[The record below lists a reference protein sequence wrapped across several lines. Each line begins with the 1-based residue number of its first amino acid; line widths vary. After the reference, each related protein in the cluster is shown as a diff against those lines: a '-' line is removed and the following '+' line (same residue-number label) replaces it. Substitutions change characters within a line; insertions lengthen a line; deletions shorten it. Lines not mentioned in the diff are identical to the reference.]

1 MDELDYLRHIQR
13 MVSSRTR
20 TRAKA
25 QEIEEP
31 EVQHVSKQTQA
42 NIETATPGIMR
53 NSDMLAELRK
63 QREEISLLSQKAA
76 AAEERAFQM
85 QSTIKE
91 LKAQL
96 HVDVKELYDQL
107 QETRSRL
114 KEVVKTTRK
123 LESASRNEARKHIAE
138 VRDYVQEQQEQK
150 KHKDV
155 HLVNA
160 KEDDVQSTTSQNMR
174 AQGLMHLLE
183 EARSEVGT
191 TISYGPRFW

>member
-1 MDELDYLRHIQR
+1 MDELDFLCHIQR
-13 MVSSRTR
+13 MVASRTR
-20 TRAKA
+20 TRAKS

-42 NIETATPGIMR
+42 SIETATPGIMR

-96 HVDVKELYDQL
+96 HMDIKGLYDQV
-107 QETRSRL
+107 QDTRSRL
-114 KEVVKTTRK
+114 KEVVKTTRN
-123 LESASRNEARKHIAE
+123 LESAARNETRKHIAE
-138 VRDYVQEQQEQK
+138 VRDKVQELQEQK
-150 KHKDV
+150 RHKDV

-174 AQGLMHLLE
+174 AEGLMQRLE
-183 EARSEVGT
+183 DARSEVGT
-191 TISYGPRFW
+191 TVSYGPRFW

>member
-20 TRAKA
+20 TRAKS

-42 NIETATPGIMR
+42 SIETATPGIMR

-63 QREEISLLSQKAA
+63 QRDEISMLSQKAA
-76 AAEERAFQM
+76 AQEERSFQM

-96 HVDVKELYDQL
+96 HVDMKELHDQL
-107 QETRSRL
+107 QDTRSRL

-123 LESASRNEARKHIAE
+123 LDSASRNEARKQIAE
-138 VRDYVQEQQEQK
+138 VREYVVQEQNQQK
-150 KHKDV
+150 EAHV
-155 HLVNA
+155 ENA
-160 KEDDVQSTTSQNMR
+160 REDDAQSTTSAAMR
-174 AQGLMHLLE
+174 AEGLMQRLE
-183 EARSEVGT
+183 EAQSEVGT
-191 TISYGPRFW
+191 TVSRGPRFW

>member
-91 LKAQL
+91 LNAQL

-107 QETRSRL
+107 QDTRSRL
-114 KEVVKTTRK
+114 KEVVKTTRN
-123 LESASRNEARKHIAE
+123 LESAARNETRKHIAE
-138 VRDYVQEQQEQK
+138 VRDKVQELQEQK
-150 KHKDV
+150 RHKDV

-174 AQGLMHLLE
+174 AEGLMQRLE
-183 EARSEVGT
+183 DARSEVGT
-191 TISYGPRFW
+191 TVSYGPRFW

>member
-1 MDELDYLRHIQR
+1 
-13 MVSSRTR
+13 MVVSRTR

-31 EVQHVSKQTQA
+31 EVQHVPKQTQA
-42 NIETATPGIMR
+42 SIETATPGIMR
-53 NSDMLAELRK
+53 NSDMLTELRK

-114 KEVVKTTRK
+114 KEVVKTTRN

-174 AQGLMHLLE
+174 AEGLMHLLE

-191 TISYGPRFW
+191 TISYGPHFW